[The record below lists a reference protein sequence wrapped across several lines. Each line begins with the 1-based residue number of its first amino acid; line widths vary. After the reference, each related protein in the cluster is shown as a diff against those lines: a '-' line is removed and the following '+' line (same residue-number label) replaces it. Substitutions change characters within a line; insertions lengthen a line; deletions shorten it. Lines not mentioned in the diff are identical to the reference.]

1 MTLRL
6 HQKDMPEMVLERI
19 YPLNYAVADHTVK
32 ECITQLDYPI
42 GKATYKEIYFD
53 GVHIG
58 YGDAVLSDKVLLGFE
73 TDVESVEMH
82 FAILGKT
89 TAVTN
94 DFGKAISFEASQHN
108 IIYANSLRGNMIW
121 EPKVFKICEVNL
133 APGFFKK
140 YLPDDHAIFENF
152 RKAIDQGK
160 SELISAQ
167 HRGISYQ
174 MYQIIEDIMNCGRKG
189 IFKRMFLEAKVIEL
203 LMLQLEQL
211 TEQFPAQTSLKK
223 TDVEKIY
230 AVKEL
235 LSHTISE
242 NYSLIELAHKV
253 GTNEFT
259 LKKGFRELFGTTVF
273 GFWND
278 IKMNQAKTMLLEADK
293 SIYEVADV
301 IGYKNP
307 RHFSTAFKRKFG
319 ILPSQ
324 VKNNN

>member
-6 HQKDMPEMVLERI
+6 HQKDTPEMVLERN
-19 YPLNYAVADHTVK
+19 YPLNYNTMDNLVK
-32 ECITQLDYPI
+32 ECATELDYPI
-42 GKATYKEIYFD
+42 GKAIYKEIYFD

-58 YGDAVLSDKVLLGFE
+58 YGDAVLSDRVLLGFE

-82 FAILGKT
+82 FAMLGKT
-89 TAVTN
+89 TAITDN
-94 DFGKAISFEASQHN
+94 FKSAISFEASQHN

-121 EPKVFKICEVNL
+121 EPKIFKICEVNL
-133 APGFFKK
+133 APSFFKK
-140 YLPDDHAIFENF
+140 YLPDDHGIFENF
-152 RKAIDQGK
+152 RNAIDHGK
-160 SELISAQ
+160 SGLMSDQ
-167 HRGISYQ
+167 HRAISYQ
-174 MYQIIEDIMNCGRKG
+174 MYQIIEDITNCDRKG

-203 LMLQLEQL
+203 LMVQLEQL
-211 TEQFPAQTSLKK
+211 TEQFPLNTSLKR
-223 TDVEKIY
+223 TDVEKMY

-235 LSHTISE
+235 LSGTVDE

-278 IKMNQAKTMLLEADK
+278 IKMNQAKSMLLEAGK
-293 SIYEVADV
+293 SINEVSDLV
-301 IGYKNP
+301 GYKNP

-319 ILPSQ
+319 VLPSQ
-324 VKNNN
+324 IKK